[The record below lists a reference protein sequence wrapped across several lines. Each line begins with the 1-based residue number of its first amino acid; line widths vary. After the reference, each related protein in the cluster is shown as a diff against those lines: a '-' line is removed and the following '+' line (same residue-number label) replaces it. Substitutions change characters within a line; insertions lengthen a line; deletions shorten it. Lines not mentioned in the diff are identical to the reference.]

1 MLCLSEQILFT
12 QRCEEA
18 ISGRS
23 LQELLIEL
31 EAQLAG
37 ELHGWA
43 AGESHPICC
52 ACCTRMWCSYCVPVC
67 PSCIAAGYTRTDL
80 KDLELSKEELHVL
93 ELKLKALIMDCI
105 HFIDVVQ
112 QLLGASTVSTKEW
125 QWQKQLRW
133 ECVCILC
140 LRASVS
146 CV

>member
-1 MLCLSEQILFT
+1 
-12 QRCEEA
+12 
-18 ISGRS
+18 
-23 LQELLIEL
+23 
-31 EAQLAG
+31 
-37 ELHGWA
+37 
-43 AGESHPICC
+43 
-52 ACCTRMWCSYCVPVC
+52 MWCSYCVPVC

-133 ECVCILC
+133 ECMCILC
-140 LRASVS
+140 LCASVS